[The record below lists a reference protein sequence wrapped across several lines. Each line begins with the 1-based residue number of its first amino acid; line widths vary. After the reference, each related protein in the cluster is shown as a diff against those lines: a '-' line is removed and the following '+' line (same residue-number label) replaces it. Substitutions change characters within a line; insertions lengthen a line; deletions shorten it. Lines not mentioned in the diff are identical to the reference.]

1 MPRTLVVCFS
11 LFIALG
17 FIPAA
22 EALDIT
28 PSSPTPWTTN
38 INSQINSDAAW
49 WNAFAQFD
57 PTLPNTLPDLLYKSD
72 VGGGDS
78 GPYANAYDTS
88 YSNTPSQPSDALI
101 RYLGG
106 FYMDCSVCYLLIKD
120 GNQNP
125 AQYLFDISGWAGNED
140 ITITGFW
147 PGNGSISNI
156 RILGTATR
164 VPEPSTIALLGFG
177 ITALCVRRRRAA
189 V

>member
-1 MPRTLVVCFS
+1 MLRNLSVSLTILV
-11 LFIALG
+11 ALA
-17 FIPAA
+17 FVTAA
-22 EALDIT
+22 EALVIT
-28 PSSPTPWTTN
+28 PESTPRWTTD

-49 WNAFAQFD
+49 WTAFGFNPD
-57 PTLPNTLPDLLYKSD
+57 LPDTLPDLLYKSD

-88 YSNTPSQPSDALI
+88 YSNTPTDPSDALI
-101 RYLGG
+101 KYLGG

-120 GNQNP
+120 GNQKP

-147 PGNGSISNI
+147 PGNGAISNV

-164 VPEPSTIALLGFG
+164 VPEPSTMALLGAG
-177 ITALCVRRRRAA
+177 IAALCVRRRRAA